1 MFPPS
6 PESQLCAVSEL
17 DPLMREADSNRTHTK
32 RTETETGDREEN
44 EPRGKDG
51 KLQLDRL

>member
-6 PESQLCAVSEL
+6 PESQLCAGSEL

-32 RTETETGDREEN
+32 HAETETGDREEN
-44 EPRGKDG
+44 EAGRKAG
-51 KLQLDRL
+51 KLQLDRF